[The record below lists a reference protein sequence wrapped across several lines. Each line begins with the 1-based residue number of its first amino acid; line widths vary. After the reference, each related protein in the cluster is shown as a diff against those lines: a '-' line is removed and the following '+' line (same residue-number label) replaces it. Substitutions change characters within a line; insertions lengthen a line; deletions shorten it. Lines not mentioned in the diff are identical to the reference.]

1 MDELLGN
8 PINVIL
14 LIAIVYL
21 IYKILKPESGET
33 VLLGESIAVQ
43 KSSISNVSF
52 CFRIGV
58 IKK

>member
-14 LIAIVYL
+14 LVAIVYL

-33 VLLGESIAVQ
+33 VLLKGESVVQ
-43 KSSISNVSF
+43 
-52 CFRIGV
+52 
-58 IKK
+58 